1 MRYVDTGEVVTSA
14 EGLSAGIDMSLHLI
28 VRLLGGELDVI
39 TARRTVP
46 VGGLTGVVQGGWPQ
60 ALVLEGN

>member
-14 EGLSAGIDMSLHLI
+14 GVSAGIDMSLHLI
-28 VRLLGGELDVI
+28 DRLLGGELDVI

>member
-14 EGLSAGIDMSLHLI
+14 GVSAGIDMSLHLI
-28 VRLLGGELDVI
+28 DRLLGGELDVI

-46 VGGLTGVVQGGWPQ
+46 VGGLTGVVQGEWPQ